1 MLADV
6 KEPRDAAGVSKASL
20 DIITKMGTEKAS
32 SREKPETQR
41 MRTFNHTERETWT
54 EKSIK

>member
-32 SREKPETQR
+32 SREKPETQG
-41 MRTFNHTERETWT
+41 M
-54 EKSIK
+54 